1 MIVLLPRLCGWIQSD
16 FNHGMCLAVCSPVGI
31 CKFMFL
37 HWTPKKNQQR
47 GFTLAEVLISFF
59 IFGLLTS
66 GLVYGYVQVNRMA
79 EFSSMSLAAQS
90 YASQGLEQAK
100 SAQWNYVR
108 WPNTNYGP
116 GTGDELGFSP
126 AVGYTNLA
134 PVTDT
139 LDVPTSGLPIYITN
153 YVKIS
158 YVLTSLNP
166 SNPPL
171 RQIRSD
177 CVWTFPLDGK
187 LCTNT
192 AITLRAPDQ

>member
-1 MIVLLPRLCGWIQSD
+1 MLLHLTLKNNHRL
-16 FNHGMCLAVCSPVGI
+16 
-31 CKFMFL
+31 
-37 HWTPKKNQQR
+37 
-47 GFTLAEVLISFF
+47 GFTMIEVMVSFF
-59 IFGLLTS
+59 IFGLVAS
-66 GLVYGYVQVNRMA
+66 GLIYGYVQINRMA

-116 GTGDELGFSP
+116 GTGDELGFLP
-126 AVGYTNLA
+126 AIGYTNLP

-139 LDVPTSGLPIYITN
+139 LDVPTSGAPIYITN
-153 YVKIS
+153 YVTITNLFA
-158 YVLTSLNP
+158 YLNP

-177 CVWTFPLDGK
+177 CVWTFPLNGT

-192 AITLRAPDQ
+192 AICLRAPDQ